1 MKKNRASAIIP
12 YKDGLIVIKRIKG
25 DNENRE
31 EYYTIPGG
39 GQEEGE
45 SIEEATLREIREEL
59 GIKVELTDKCY
70 ELESQGR
77 KQYFFV
83 AKYKSGKIGSGNGEE
98 MININYE
105 RYGLYIPEIIELN
118 KIKHIKLLP
127 KEIKDI
133 IISDFNDIF
142 KNEIFK

>member
-1 MKKNRASAIIP
+1 
-12 YKDGLIVIKRIKG
+12 
-25 DNENRE
+25 
-31 EYYTIPGG
+31 
-39 GQEEGE
+39 
-45 SIEEATLREIREEL
+45 
-59 GIKVELTDKCY
+59 
-70 ELESQGR
+70 
-77 KQYFFV
+77 
-83 AKYKSGKIGSGNGEE
+83 

-142 KNEIFK
+142 KNEISK

>member
-118 KIKHIKLLP
+118 
-127 KEIKDI
+127 
-133 IISDFNDIF
+133 
-142 KNEIFK
+142 NEENYNL